1 MTELNTG
8 KRTNQNKYSGAGF
21 AIIKNIVKRHDG
33 RISVESAPSAG
44 YEDGKLLHIEREQ
57 QMTATILVIDDNE
70 DDQCLYRHALKDFN
84 YELIPALSAQAGLA
98 RIADLKPDLKLDL
111 ILLDYNLP
119 DMDGLVFMKR
129 LAEYPDMHIPIVML
143 TSEGSEAVAV
153 EAMKNG
159 ADDYLVKDTS
169 GQYLKLLPGI
179 IEYVMA
185 AHAQRVHTRRLMALH
200 QAILDTVEDGIIGI
214 NIAGDILFANPAAER
229 MLAPRQ
235 GLVGRPVAQLLWCGE
250 NQCDWSSHPLAAAP
264 KGATRFYRNSDFFH
278 RENGQTFPVAYNA
291 SAIDLRG
298 NGGAWWVLVFQ
309 DMSERKKA
317 DALLRQHELVI
328 ETTNDGF
335 WMNSLSGHLIEVNQA
350 YADMM
355 GYTREELIG
364 MHISQLSLMA
374 DTPEQVKAR
383 IERIVAQGFDRF
395 ETRHRHK
402 DGHLIDFDAS
412 VTYLAEA
419 KCLFSF
425 LRDITGRKKTEEALR
440 VAAVTFETHDAIM
453 ITDVHANIIRVNKA
467 FTDITGYS
475 PEEVFGKNPSIMSSG
490 QHDKTFYTEMW
501 QQLIHSGSW
510 SGEIWDKRK
519 NGQVYPKW
527 VTITAVKNEQQETTQ
542 YVAIFSDITERKR
555 IEEEICNLAFY
566 DDLTKL
572 PNRRLFLDR
581 FRAALPVSA
590 RYNIYGAVL
599 FIDLDKFKML
609 NDTLGHD
616 YGDLLLMEVAY
627 RIKLCVRK
635 MDTVARLGGDEFVVL
650 IEGLNENE
658 EEALCLVEQ
667 VAEKIRETLAR
678 PYRLKKH
685 TYRCSP
691 SIGVSLYRGIDESVD
706 VLLQHADL
714 AMYQAKEAGRNAV
727 RFF

>member
-1 MTELNTG
+1 MTELNTS
-8 KRTNQNKYSGAGF
+8 KRINRNKYSGAGL
-21 AIIKNIVKRHDG
+21 AIINKTVERHGD
-33 RISVESAPSAG
+33 RISFESASSAG
-44 YEDGKLLHIEREQ
+44 YRDSALFHIGLEQ
-57 QMTATILVIDDNE
+57 QMTSTILVIDDNE
-70 DDQCLYRHALKDFN
+70 DDQRLYRRALKDCN
-84 YELIPALSAQAGLA
+84 HALIPALSAQAGLA
-98 RIADLKPDLKLDL
+98 CIADLKPGLKLDL

-159 ADDYLVKDTS
+159 ADDYLVKDTA
-169 GQYLKLLPGI
+169 GRYLKLLPGV

-185 AHAQRVHTRRLMALH
+185 AHAQRVHTRRLMAVH

-214 NIAGDILFANPAAER
+214 NADGDILFANPAAER
-229 MLAPRQ
+229 MLAPRK
-235 GLVGRPVAQLLWCGE
+235 GLVGRPFAQLLWCGE

-264 KGATRFYRNSDFFH
+264 KGAARFYRDSDFFH

-309 DMSERKKA
+309 DISERKKA

-335 WMNSLSGHLIEVNQA
+335 WMIALSGHLIEVNQA

-364 MHISQLSLMA
+364 MHISQLSLME
-374 DTPEQVKAR
+374 DTEQVRAQ
-383 IERIVAQGFDRF
+383 IERIIVQGFGRF

-402 DGHLIDFDAS
+402 DGRIIDFDAS

-425 LRDITGRKKTEEALR
+425 LRDVTERKKIEEELR
-440 VAAVTFETHDAIM
+440 VAAVTFETHDGIM
-453 ITDVHANIIRVNKA
+453 ITDSQANIIRVNKA

-475 PEEVFGKNPSIMSSG
+475 PEEVLGKNPSIMSSG
-490 QHDKTFYTEMW
+490 QQDKAFYTEMW
-501 QQLIHSGSW
+501 QQLIHIGSW

-542 YVAIFSDITERKR
+542 YVAIFSDITERKKV
-555 IEEEICNLAFY
+555 EEEICNLAFY

-599 FIDLDKFKML
+599 FIDLDKFKTL

-616 YGDLLLMEVAY
+616 YGDLLLIEVAY

-658 EEALCLVEQ
+658 EEALCMVGQ

-685 TYRCSP
+685 TYQCSP

-706 VLLQHADL
+706 LLLHHADL
-714 AMYQAKEAGRNAV
+714 AMYQAKDAGRNAV